1 MKTSWTDLMRYAP
14 EREEPIAPLRPDET
28 ARILEKTMQ
37 KVHAQTK
44 KPARP
49 IRAAA
54 LAAAIAAMLCISA
67 FAAYSLG
74 WFDRLFGG
82 SAALVEGKVTDYDE
96 TARYDVT
103 YPTYTE
109 EEQAMIAEGTM
120 QVPAQ
125 AEVAETGVSAKTD
138 EFVFTLDSMLA
149 SKDTLYAVLRIEA
162 QTQEAEQELAAWN
175 ETSFLDRERNGA
187 LLVLAQNNTG
197 EGHEREWKN
206 GGMGMDL
213 LEVEGRTAYA
223 LLTNNGGEFEPGD
236 LILFDMSY
244 HGENAYLFEVPVP
257 EQLEEEL
264 TISLDA
270 SQYDGKSY
278 RWDTATVT
286 PISFR
291 LDGSGLVEHDETS
304 VTLTLKDGTSFNLTT
319 PGNGAYAAYG
329 AYGMLGF
336 SGTGDGEEDGR
347 IKDNWRFS
355 RLVDLNELASVT
367 VDGVTYTLGE

>member
-1 MKTSWTDLMRYAP
+1 MKTSWDKLMRYAP
-14 EREEPIAPLRPDET
+14 EREYPLAPLQPDEA
-28 ARILEKTMQ
+28 ARIVEQTMQ
-37 KVHAQTK
+37 KAGIKTK
-44 KPARP
+44 KTARP

-54 LAAAIAAMLCISA
+54 LAAAIAALLCVSA
-67 FAAYSLG
+67 LAAFRLG

-82 SAALVEGKVTDYDE
+82 SAALVESKVTAYDE
-96 TARYDVT
+96 TAQYDVT
-103 YPTYTE
+103 LPSYTE

-120 QVPAQ
+120 QVPEQ

-162 QTQEAEQELAAWN
+162 RTQEAEQELAVWR

-206 GGMGMDL
+206 GGMGMDI
-213 LEVEGRTAYA
+213 LEVDNGTAYA
-223 LLTNNGGEFEPGD
+223 LLTNNGGEFAPGD

-244 HGENAYLFEVPVP
+244 HGENFDLFEVPVP
-257 EQLEEEL
+257 EQLEEER
-264 TISLDA
+264 TISLDT
-270 SQYDGKSY
+270 SRYEGKSY
-278 RWDTATVT
+278 RWDTATIT

-291 LDGSGLVEHDETS
+291 LDGSGGVGHDETT
-304 VTLTLKDGTSFNLTT
+304 VTLMLKDGTSFSLTT
-319 PGNGAYAAYG
+319 PGNGAYAPYGTYG
-329 AYGMLGF
+329 ALGF
-336 SGTGDGEEDGR
+336 SGTGSGEDSR

-355 RLVDLNELASVT
+355 RLLDLNELASIT
-367 VDGVTYTLGE
+367 VDGVTYPLE

>member
-1 MKTSWTDLMRYAP
+1 MKTSWDKLMRYAP
-14 EREEPIAPLRPDET
+14 EREYPLAPLQPDEA
-28 ARILEKTMQ
+28 ARIVEQTMQ
-37 KVHAQTK
+37 KAGIKTK
-44 KPARP
+44 KTARP

-54 LAAAIAAMLCISA
+54 LAAAIAALLCVGALAA
-67 FAAYSLG
+67 FRLG

-82 SAALVEGKVTDYDE
+82 SAALVESKVTAYDE
-96 TARYDVT
+96 TAQYDVT
-103 YPTYTE
+103 LPSYTE

-120 QVPAQ
+120 QVPEQ

-162 QTQEAEQELAAWN
+162 RTQEAEQELAAWK

-206 GGMGMDL
+206 GGMGMDI
-213 LEVEGRTAYA
+213 LEVDDGTAYA
-223 LLTNNGGEFEPGD
+223 LLTNNGGEFAPGD

-244 HGENAYLFEVPVP
+244 HGENFELFEVPVP

-264 TISLDA
+264 TISLDT
-270 SQYDGKSY
+270 SRYEGKSY
-278 RWDTATVT
+278 RWDTATIT

-291 LDGSGLVEHDETS
+291 LDGSGGVGHDETT
-304 VTLTLKDGTSFNLTT
+304 VTLMLKDGTSFSLTT
-319 PGNGAYAAYG
+319 PGNGAYAPYGTYG
-329 AYGMLGF
+329 ALGF
-336 SGTGDGEEDGR
+336 SGTGSGEDSR

-355 RLVDLNELASVT
+355 RLLDLNELASIT
-367 VDGVTYTLGE
+367 VDGVTYPLE

>member
-1 MKTSWTDLMRYAP
+1 MKTSWDKLMRYAP
-14 EREEPIAPLRPDET
+14 EREYPLAPLQPDEA
-28 ARILEKTMQ
+28 ARIVERTMQ
-37 KVHAQTK
+37 KAGIKTK
-44 KPARP
+44 KTARP

-54 LAAAIAAMLCISA
+54 LAAAIAALLCVSA
-67 FAAYSLG
+67 LAAFRLG

-82 SAALVEGKVTDYDE
+82 SAALVESKVTAYDE
-96 TARYDVT
+96 TAQYDVT
-103 YPTYTE
+103 LPSYTE

-120 QVPAQ
+120 QVPEQ

-149 SKDTLYAVLRIEA
+149 SKDTLYAVLQIEA
-162 QTQEAEQELAAWN
+162 RSQEAEQELAAWK

-206 GGMGMDL
+206 GGMGMDI
-213 LEVEGRTAYA
+213 LEVDDGTAYA
-223 LLTNNGGEFEPGD
+223 LLTNNGGEFAPGD

-244 HGENAYLFEVPVP
+244 HGENFDLFEVPVP

-264 TISLDA
+264 TISLDTSRYA
-270 SQYDGKSY
+270 GKSY
-278 RWDTATVT
+278 CWDTATIT

-291 LDGSGLVEHDETS
+291 LDGSGGVGHDETT
-304 VTLTLKDGTSFNLTT
+304 VTLMLKDGTSFSLTT
-319 PGNGAYAAYG
+319 PGNGAYAPYGTYG
-329 AYGMLGF
+329 ALGF
-336 SGTGDGEEDGR
+336 SGTGSGGDSR

-355 RLVDLNELASVT
+355 RLLDLNELASIT
-367 VDGVTYTLGE
+367 VDGVTYPLE

>member
-1 MKTSWTDLMRYAP
+1 MKTSWDKLMRYAP
-14 EREEPIAPLRPDET
+14 EREYPLAPLQPDEA
-28 ARILEKTMQ
+28 ARIVEQTMQ
-37 KVHAQTK
+37 KAGIKTK
-44 KPARP
+44 KTARP

-54 LAAAIAAMLCISA
+54 LAAAIAALLCVSA
-67 FAAYSLG
+67 LAAFRLG
-74 WFDRLFGG
+74 WFDRLFGS
-82 SAALVEGKVTDYDE
+82 SAALVESKITAYDE
-96 TARYDVT
+96 TAQYDVT
-103 YPTYTE
+103 LPSYTE

-120 QVPAQ
+120 QVPEQ

-162 QTQEAEQELAAWN
+162 RTQEAEQELAVWR

-206 GGMGMDL
+206 GGMGMDI
-213 LEVEGRTAYA
+213 LEVDDGTAYA
-223 LLTNNGGEFEPGD
+223 LLTNNGGEFAPGD

-244 HGENAYLFEVPVP
+244 HGENFDLFEVPVP

-264 TISLDA
+264 TISLDT
-270 SQYDGKSY
+270 SCYEGKSY
-278 RWDTATVT
+278 RWDTATIT

-291 LDGSGLVEHDETS
+291 LDGSGGVGHDETT
-304 VTLTLKDGTSFNLTT
+304 VTLMLKDGTSFSLTT
-319 PGNGAYAAYG
+319 PGNGAYAPYGTYG
-329 AYGMLGF
+329 ALGF
-336 SGTGDGEEDGR
+336 SGTGSGEDSR

-355 RLVDLNELASVT
+355 RLLDLNELASIT
-367 VDGVTYTLGE
+367 VDGVTYPLE

>member
-1 MKTSWTDLMRYAP
+1 MKTSWDKLMRYAP
-14 EREEPIAPLRPDET
+14 EREYPLAPLQPDEA
-28 ARILEKTMQ
+28 ARIVEQTMQ
-37 KVHAQTK
+37 KAGIKTK
-44 KPARP
+44 KTARP

-54 LAAAIAAMLCISA
+54 LAAAIAALLCVSA
-67 FAAYSLG
+67 LAAFRLG

-82 SAALVEGKVTDYDE
+82 SAALVESKVTAYDE
-96 TARYDVT
+96 TAQYDVT
-103 YPTYTE
+103 LPSYTE

-120 QVPAQ
+120 QVPEQ
-125 AEVAETGVSAKTD
+125 AEVAETGVSARTD

-162 QTQEAEQELAAWN
+162 RTQEAEQELAVWR

-206 GGMGMDL
+206 GGMGMDI
-213 LEVEGRTAYA
+213 LEVDDGTAYA
-223 LLTNNGGEFEPGD
+223 LLTNNGGEFAPGD

-244 HGENAYLFEVPVP
+244 HGESFDLFEVPVP

-264 TISLDA
+264 TISLDTSRYA
-270 SQYDGKSY
+270 GKSY
-278 RWDTATVT
+278 CWDTATIT

-291 LDGSGLVEHDETS
+291 LDGSGGVGHDETT
-304 VTLTLKDGTSFNLTT
+304 VTLMLKDGTSFSLTT
-319 PGNGAYAAYG
+319 PGNGAYASYGTYG
-329 AYGMLGF
+329 ALGF
-336 SGTGDGEEDGR
+336 SGTGSGEDSR

-355 RLVDLNELASVT
+355 RLLDLNELASIT
-367 VDGVTYTLGE
+367 VDGVTYPLE

>member
-1 MKTSWTDLMRYAP
+1 MKTSWDDLMRYAP
-14 EREEPIAPLRPDET
+14 EREYPLAPLQPDEA
-28 ARILEKTMQ
+28 ARIVEQTMQ
-37 KVHAQTK
+37 KAGIKTK
-44 KPARP
+44 KTARP

-54 LAAAIAAMLCISA
+54 LAAAIAALLCVGALAA
-67 FAAYSLG
+67 FRLG

-82 SAALVEGKVTDYDE
+82 SAALVESKVTAYDE
-96 TARYDVT
+96 TAQYDVT
-103 YPTYTE
+103 LPSYTE

-120 QVPAQ
+120 QVPEQ
-125 AEVAETGVSAKTD
+125 AEVAETGVSARTD

-162 QTQEAEQELAAWN
+162 RTQEAEQELAAWK

-206 GGMGMDL
+206 GGMGMDI
-213 LEVEGRTAYA
+213 LEVDDGTAYA
-223 LLTNNGGEFEPGD
+223 LLTNNGGEFAPGD

-244 HGENAYLFEVPVP
+244 HGESFDLFEVPVP

-264 TISLDA
+264 TISLDT
-270 SQYDGKSY
+270 SRYEGKSY
-278 RWDTATVT
+278 RWDTATIT

-291 LDGSGLVEHDETS
+291 LDGSGGVGHDETT
-304 VTLTLKDGTSFNLTT
+304 VTLMLKDGTSFSLTT
-319 PGNGAYAAYG
+319 PGNGAYAPYGTYG
-329 AYGMLGF
+329 ALGF
-336 SGTGDGEEDGR
+336 SGTGSGEDSR

-355 RLVDLNELASVT
+355 RLLDLNELASIT
-367 VDGVTYTLGE
+367 VDGVTYPLE